1 MIEYNIF
8 KKVGYCYFFIDNWIL
23 MNQLLRQVKEG
34 IEYKVSTP
42 EGLRDFERRYQM
54 AVAEI
59 DAVTARYVARVE
71 FGR

>member
-1 MIEYNIF
+1 
-8 KKVGYCYFFIDNWIL
+8 